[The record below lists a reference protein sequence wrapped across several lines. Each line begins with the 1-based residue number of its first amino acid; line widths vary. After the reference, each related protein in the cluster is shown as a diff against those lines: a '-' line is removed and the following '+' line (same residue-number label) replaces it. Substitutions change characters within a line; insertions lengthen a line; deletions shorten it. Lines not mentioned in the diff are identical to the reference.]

1 MSSEG
6 KVLEEGREEPSHETP
21 QAITITIMD
30 PSALE
35 TTTLDPTLVT
45 SMQAQD
51 TDQGM
56 STLLVMPREGHR
68 TKDILQ
74 TVTETHMGTQELPV
88 ISSISNTE
96 EESQQSTIQVMSKS
110 QDDVEGEGILAG
122 VGEAADE
129 EEGDE
134 GDDLGDPLSQHCL
147 ICNFEMAT
155 NESEKPIPV
164 FKSQTSTT
172 HRKMAVFLGTLVG
185 QKLTSR
191 KAHSDII
198 CRRCFNLLDK
208 VDALEVEIRDTK
220 EEIITKFQETVTAYG
235 GRARRRKPATAK
247 KSDYVFP
254 KVEPEEDIL
263 GLEMDENFEP
273 RMEDLLEEEQDHR
286 EDRTI
291 QDEEWEP
298 EFKRPKIKREPVE
311 PDPNGP
317 PKRKRGRPRKD
328 ASKPKGNDEGL
339 LEGVKEGS
347 LAEAP
352 GDEVLQLL
360 DATPNLRSYLSLSQ
374 DSWGRWALACRSC
387 GHTLTSARSVA
398 SHRCHYECGHCGAE
412 EGSLAGLKLH
422 LTACAAQRELS
433 GSAQGTLLRCQF
445 CAAALAD
452 EQLLKEHRDAH
463 VNDCLKKYAE
473 LLREKGLAEVPSAEP
488 QSLPRR
494 GRPRKMTDCTICKLV
509 FASMT
514 DLSFHMKLSHP
525 DELSH
530 VCRLCPE
537 RFLYKKQLQLHI
549 VEHFLGSFSC
559 EFCSVHFGKKYPFLR
574 HMEAQHTGDFLL
586 KCEFCEFTTGS
597 FDEYRRHRH
606 EPHQASRG
614 DVDEAVTCEQCGELI
629 PRDEAEEHLEEH
641 RVVQKPVPL
650 PALLSAPRRTGRR
663 RKRGRLSKMQ
673 VQRCLDCKL
682 VFSSAAALSRHNYSL
697 HPYKFT
703 NECDMCGHRFKG
715 KRALELHVEGHR
727 SGSCWCPVCKLKFR
741 HRHHVESHFSKAH
754 ADVTSIACEYCE
766 SHLTSYSKYIYH
778 CQTVHADLLEDRA
791 DLTCSECGE
800 KLASRILMNQHLA
813 KEHGLKKLN
822 APKQECPVCKKFFV
836 HVDVHMNLHT
846 RAIQFPC
853 EDCGEVFF
861 QRSSLLA
868 HHKLRHDPSARA
880 HACKVCGKS
889 FISSALL
896 RTHDEQVHLHKRQ
909 FFCEICGKRYKNKS
923 ALTYHLKV
931 HRGER
936 PYKCQECG
944 QGFHRP
950 SMLKTHMEGTHHLPY
965 AYLYRKPQRRAGTGL
980 GAPKALGAEPDGREA
995 APLTSSDLDLG
1006 VTKAVVIGDEV
1017 GIGGMSVV
1025 GDMGM
1030 VEGVEAVGME
1040 DVGGVESVD
1049 VPMGESQII
1058 TVEEGV
1064 YIIQVMDDT

>member
-1 MSSEG
+1 MS
-6 KVLEEGREEPSHETP
+6 
-21 QAITITIMD
+21 
-30 PSALE
+30 
-35 TTTLDPTLVT
+35 
-45 SMQAQD
+45 
-51 TDQGM
+51 
-56 STLLVMPREGHR
+56 
-68 TKDILQ
+68 
-74 TVTETHMGTQELPV
+74 
-88 ISSISNTE
+88 
-96 EESQQSTIQVMSKS
+96 
-110 QDDVEGEGILAG
+110 
-122 VGEAADE
+122 
-129 EEGDE
+129 
-134 GDDLGDPLSQHCL
+134 
-147 ICNFEMAT
+147 
-155 NESEKPIPV
+155 
-164 FKSQTSTT
+164 
-172 HRKMAVFLGTLVG
+172 
-185 QKLTSR
+185 
-191 KAHSDII
+191 
-198 CRRCFNLLDK
+198 
-208 VDALEVEIRDTK
+208 
-220 EEIITKFQETVTAYG
+220 
-235 GRARRRKPATAK
+235 
-247 KSDYVFP
+247 
-254 KVEPEEDIL
+254 
-263 GLEMDENFEP
+263 
-273 RMEDLLEEEQDHR
+273 
-286 EDRTI
+286 
-291 QDEEWEP
+291 
-298 EFKRPKIKREPVE
+298 
-311 PDPNGP
+311 
-317 PKRKRGRPRKD
+317 
-328 ASKPKGNDEGL
+328 
-339 LEGVKEGS
+339 
-347 LAEAP
+347 P

-360 DATPNLRSYLSLSQ
+360 DAAPNLRSYLSLSR

-398 SHRCHYECGHCGAE
+398 SHRCHYECGRCGAE
-412 EGSLAGLKLH
+412 ESTLAGLKLH
-422 LTACAAQRELS
+422 LAACATQRDRG
-433 GSAQGTLLRCQF
+433 GSAQGTLHRCQF
-445 CAAALAD
+445 CAATLAD
-452 EQLLKEHRDAH
+452 EQLLKEHRDEH

-473 LLREKGLAEVPSAEP
+473 LLKEKGLAEAPSAEP

-494 GRPRKMTDCTICKLV
+494 GRPRKMTDCTNCKLV
-509 FASMT
+509 FASMA

-525 DELSH
+525 DELPH

-537 RFLYKKQLQLHI
+537 RFLHKKQLQLHI

-574 HMEAQHTGDFLL
+574 HMEAQHTGDFLI

-606 EPHQASRG
+606 EPHQAGQG
-614 DVDEAVTCEQCGELI
+614 DVDEAVTCEQCGELH
-629 PRDEAEEHLEEH
+629 PRDETEEHLEEH
-641 RVVQKPVPL
+641 RVIQKPVPL
-650 PALLSAPRRTGRR
+650 PAQLSAPRRIVRR

-697 HPYKFT
+697 HPYKFA
-703 NECDMCGHRFKG
+703 NECVMCGHRFKG

-727 SGSCWCPVCKLKFR
+727 SGSCWCPICKLRFR

-754 ADVTSIACEYCE
+754 ADVTSIPCEYCE
-766 SHLTSYSKYIYH
+766 SRLTSYSKYIYH
-778 CQTVHADLLEDRA
+778 CQTAHADLLEDRA

-813 KEHGLKKLN
+813 REHGLKKLN

-980 GAPKALGAEPDGREA
+980 GAPKALGAEPEGGEA
-995 APLTSSDLDLG
+995 APLTSTDLDLG

-1030 VEGVEAVGME
+1030 VEGVEGVDME
-1040 DVGGVESVD
+1040 GVAGVESVG